1 MEERGI
7 QLLNNGAMRMSSVR
21 TDDAGMYECVASSV
35 AGNAS
40 KVIELI
46 IQSKMKNLS
55 SPEYNL
61 KPIYLPCCDRSTD

>member
-1 MEERGI
+1 MNSEEEMEEKGI

-21 TDDAGMYECVASSV
+21 TDDAGMYECVATSV

-46 IQSKMKNLS
+46 IQGKMKKELS
-55 SPEYNL
+55 ST
-61 KPIYLPCCDRSTD
+61 KM